1 MIKAGLDIGNSKISC
16 VVADY
21 KNTENINI
29 LSIASVPNNN
39 IKKNIILNFENLHD
53 QIKSL
58 VIDAEKQSQTK
69 LNSINLNLSLLNSNS
84 HYYDSSIELRN
95 ERISELHLKKIIN
108 QSEYFNN
115 ISEKF
120 EILGLDIIELK
131 SIDDKLQN
139 YIGSSIFL
147 LPLDKIHNSIK
158 ENNWV
163 KEIYLNTNYKDTL
176 FIRIEEYK
184 PKGIYFF
191 NEKYFVFDEN
201 GKIIDQI
208 YITDFAPQS
217 LLIFKG
223 NSSNLKANSIINI
236 LKNNDFKKKYEIE
249 SLEFVNKRRWDI
261 NLNGNVKLL
270 LSEEDPNKSVQNFII
285 IQNKLSETDINNIKT
300 YDLRNLKKTI
310 LINLND

>member
-1 MIKAGLDIGNSKISC
+1 MNNINRRRYVLSFRSFTYFCIFLFLIIFSFLLYF
-16 VVADY
+16 Y
-21 KNTENINI
+21 KNNLIET
-29 LSIASVPNNN
+29 S
-39 IKKNIILNFENLHD
+39 KNIIQSFSENFQYQFTKFDISGL
-53 QIKSL
+53 
-58 VIDAEKQSQTK
+58 EK
-69 LNSINLNLSLLNSNS
+69 
-84 HYYDSSIELRN
+84 
-95 ERISELHLKKIIN
+95 
-108 QSEYFNN
+108 
-115 ISEKF
+115 
-120 EILGLDIIELK
+120 IELK
-131 SIDDKLQN
+131 FVEDKLQN

-147 LPLDKIHNSIK
+147 LPLDQINDSIK

-184 PKGIYFF
+184 PIGIYFF

-208 YITDFAPQS
+208 YITDFNHQS

-223 NSSNLKANSIINI
+223 NSSNLKANSLINI
-236 LKNNDFKKKYEIE
+236 LKNNDFEKKYQIE
-249 SLEFVNKRRWDI
+249 SLEFINKRRWDI
-261 NLNGNVKLL
+261 NLYSDVKLM
-270 LSEEDPNKSVQNFII
+270 LSEEDPNKSIQNFIM

>member
-1 MIKAGLDIGNSKISC
+1 MN
-16 VVADY
+16 
-21 KNTENINI
+21 NINRRRYV
-29 LSIASVPNNN
+29 LSFRSFTYFCIFLFLIIFSFLLYFNKNNL
-39 IKKNIILNFENLHD
+39 IETSKNIIQSFSENFQYQFTKFDISGL
-53 QIKSL
+53 
-58 VIDAEKQSQTK
+58 EK
-69 LNSINLNLSLLNSNS
+69 
-84 HYYDSSIELRN
+84 
-95 ERISELHLKKIIN
+95 
-108 QSEYFNN
+108 
-115 ISEKF
+115 
-120 EILGLDIIELK
+120 IELK
-131 SIDDKLQN
+131 FVEDKLQN

-147 LPLDKIHNSIK
+147 LPLDQINDSIK

-184 PKGIYFF
+184 PIGIYFF

-208 YITDFAPQS
+208 YITDFTHQS

-223 NSSNLKANSIINI
+223 NSSNLKANSLINI
-236 LKNNDFKKKYEIE
+236 LKNNDFEKKFKIQ
-249 SLEFVNKRRWDI
+249 SLEFINKRRWDI
-261 NLNGNVKLL
+261 NLYSDVKLM
-270 LSEEDPNKSVQNFII
+270 LSEEDPNKSIQNFIM

>member
-1 MIKAGLDIGNSKISC
+1 MN
-16 VVADY
+16 
-21 KNTENINI
+21 NINRRRYV
-29 LSIASVPNNN
+29 LSFRSFTYFCIFLFLIIFSFLLYFNKNNL
-39 IKKNIILNFENLHD
+39 IKTSKNIIQSFSENFQYQFTKFDISGL
-53 QIKSL
+53 
-58 VIDAEKQSQTK
+58 EK
-69 LNSINLNLSLLNSNS
+69 
-84 HYYDSSIELRN
+84 
-95 ERISELHLKKIIN
+95 
-108 QSEYFNN
+108 
-115 ISEKF
+115 
-120 EILGLDIIELK
+120 IELK
-131 SIDDKLQN
+131 FVEDKLQN

-147 LPLDKIHNSIK
+147 LPLDQINDLIK

-184 PKGIYFF
+184 PIGIYYF

-208 YITDFAPQS
+208 YITDFNHQS

-223 NSSNLKANSIINI
+223 NSSNLKANSLINI
-236 LKNNDFKKKYEIE
+236 LKNNDFEKKYQID
-249 SLEFVNKRRWDI
+249 SLEFINKRRWDI
-261 NLNGNVKLL
+261 NLYNDVKLM
-270 LSEEDPNKSVQNFII
+270 LSEEDPNKSIQNFII

>member
-1 MIKAGLDIGNSKISC
+1 MN
-16 VVADY
+16 
-21 KNTENINI
+21 NINRRRYV
-29 LSIASVPNNN
+29 LSFRSFTYFCIFLFLIIFSFLLYFNKNNL
-39 IKKNIILNFENLHD
+39 IETSKNIIQSFSENFQYQFTKFDISGL
-53 QIKSL
+53 
-58 VIDAEKQSQTK
+58 EK
-69 LNSINLNLSLLNSNS
+69 
-84 HYYDSSIELRN
+84 
-95 ERISELHLKKIIN
+95 
-108 QSEYFNN
+108 
-115 ISEKF
+115 
-120 EILGLDIIELK
+120 IELK
-131 SIDDKLQN
+131 FVEDKLQN

-147 LPLDKIHNSIK
+147 LPLDQINDSIK

-184 PKGIYFF
+184 PIGIYFF

-208 YITDFAPQS
+208 YITDFTNQS

-223 NSSNLKANSIINI
+223 NSSNLKANSLINI
-236 LKNNDFKKKYEIE
+236 LKNNDFEKKYQIE
-249 SLEFVNKRRWDI
+249 SLEFINKRRWDI
-261 NLNGNVKLL
+261 NLYSDVKLM
-270 LSEEDPNKSVQNFII
+270 LSEEDPNKSIQNFIM

>member
-1 MIKAGLDIGNSKISC
+1 MNNINRRRYVLSFRSFAYFCIFLFLIIFSC
-16 VVADY
+16 LIY
-21 KNTENINI
+21 YNKNTLIE
-29 LSIASVPNNN
+29 SS
-39 IKKNIILNFENLHD
+39 KNIIQSFSENF
-53 QIKSL
+53 QYQFIKF
-58 VIDAEKQSQTK
+58 D
-69 LNSINLNLSLLNSNS
+69 
-84 HYYDSSIELRN
+84 
-95 ERISELHLKKIIN
+95 IS
-108 QSEYFNN
+108 
-115 ISEKF
+115 
-120 EILGLDIIELK
+120 GLDKIELK
-131 SIDDKLQN
+131 LIEDKLQN

-147 LPLDKIHNSIK
+147 LPMDQINGSIK

-184 PKGIYFF
+184 PIGIYFF

-208 YITDFAPQS
+208 YIKDFTNQS

-223 NSSNLKANSIINI
+223 NSSNLKANSLINI
-236 LKNNDFKKKYEIE
+236 LKNNDFEKKYQIE
-249 SLEFVNKRRWDI
+249 SLEFLNKRRWDI
-261 NLNGNVKLL
+261 NLYGDVKIM
-270 LSEEDPNKSVQNFII
+270 LSEEDPNTSIQNFIM

>member
-1 MIKAGLDIGNSKISC
+1 MNNINRRRYVLSFRSFTYFCIFLFLIIFSFLLYF
-16 VVADY
+16 Y
-21 KNTENINI
+21 KNNLIET
-29 LSIASVPNNN
+29 S
-39 IKKNIILNFENLHD
+39 KNIIQSFSENFQYQFTKFDISGL
-53 QIKSL
+53 
-58 VIDAEKQSQTK
+58 EK
-69 LNSINLNLSLLNSNS
+69 
-84 HYYDSSIELRN
+84 
-95 ERISELHLKKIIN
+95 
-108 QSEYFNN
+108 
-115 ISEKF
+115 
-120 EILGLDIIELK
+120 IELK
-131 SIDDKLQN
+131 FVEDKLQN

-147 LPLDKIHNSIK
+147 LPLDQINDSIK

-184 PKGIYFF
+184 PIGIYFF

-208 YITDFAPQS
+208 YITDFTHQS

-223 NSSNLKANSIINI
+223 NSSNLKANSLINI
-236 LKNNDFKKKYEIE
+236 LKNNDFEKKYQIE
-249 SLEFVNKRRWDI
+249 SLEFINKRRWDI
-261 NLNGNVKLL
+261 NLYSDVKLM
-270 LSEEDPNKSVQNFII
+270 LSEEDPNKSIQNFIM